1 LNWPLDSCEPQQAPD
16 RGCVELGRATCLGAR
31 VEVVDGAAGRQLQ
44 RVLVVGRL
52 GRGLVRDRV
61 QVGATVRLAR
71 TGVGL
76 GVGAA
81 GLEVVAVRLGVV
93 GVGVEDAIGVE
104 ALGAVRRIP
113 PLLLE
118 KAGKCRLFSFQ

>member
-1 LNWPLDSCEPQQAPD
+1 
-16 RGCVELGRATCLGAR
+16 